1 MIMVV
6 AVPAAATGQRRSGVS
21 PFQGPDVRAREEDLV
36 QAGQMPASVHSRRRR
51 QQVTPLQP
59 LASVGASAH

>member
-1 MIMVV
+1 M
-6 AVPAAATGQRRSGVS
+6 S